1 MAPSRSSK
9 RKDSPDSSALDE
21 DEVEGH
27 YVLYPSGGAF
37 NKKRQSKENEHL
49 NCLLAKNITA
59 YSKSKNRR
67 DFIVSNILS
76 QLPGGLYVWD
86 KEKNHARL
94 LDEEEAY
101 NRLTQRIR
109 DMKKTL
115 RPLPPREV
123 SKRKAPKTKIAQD
136 HLLQQKAKMQRMEKT
151 EGPPLASP
159 RQSPARGDITP
170 DHVKDELIVA
180 LRSEILR
187 LRQVV
192 RDQGMELQALRTLK
206 GNPSLTG
213 LPGTDSTSM

>member
-1 MAPSRSSK
+1 MAPSRSSN
-9 RKDSPDSSALDE
+9 RKDSPDSLDE
-21 DEVEGH
+21 DEVEGR
-27 YVLYPSGGAF
+27 YVFYPSGGAF

-49 NCLLAKNITA
+49 NRLLVQNMTA

-67 DFIVSNILS
+67 DFIISKILS
-76 QLPGGLYVWD
+76 QLPGGLYAWD
-86 KEKNHARL
+86 KEKNRARL
-94 LDEEEAY
+94 LDEDEAST
-101 NRLTQRIR
+101 RLTQRIR
-109 DMKKTL
+109 DMKKTFRPTL
-115 RPLPPREV
+115 PLPPREV

-136 HLLQQKAKMQRMEKT
+136 HQT
-151 EGPPLASP
+151 EVPPPAFP

-170 DHVKDELIVA
+170 DHIKDELIVT